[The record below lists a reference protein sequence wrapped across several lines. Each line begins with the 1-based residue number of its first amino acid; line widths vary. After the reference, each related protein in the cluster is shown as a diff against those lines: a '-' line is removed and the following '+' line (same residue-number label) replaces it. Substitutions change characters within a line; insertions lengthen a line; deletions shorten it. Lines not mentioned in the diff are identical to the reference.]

1 MRKTTAFLLSAT
13 LGLTALSTVHA
24 QDMLE
29 QSSDTEIQF
38 PEVSDSYL
46 KQVKRYEAG
55 TVANLETG
63 LTKDQYRHLLGNPQF
78 SEGVLFVRTW
88 NYVLDVRVPN
98 TQQYKRCQLRI
109 DFDKDYIGER
119 LSWKGEQCQNLEA
132 KPVAPV
138 VVPAPVVVEKKAP
151 TLRHAHVLFAFN
163 HSDKSHILKQ
173 STPVNQIAKAI
184 AESGAQEVI
193 VTGYTDPV
201 GSHDYNQKL
210 SQSRA
215 YTVAQELAAA
225 GVDPSDIQ
233 IVAANKTEKFE
244 QCQGAQKTAQ
254 NVECLA
260 PNRRV
265 TVSW

>member
-109 DFDKDYIGER
+109 DFDKDYMGER

-138 VVPAPVVVEKKAP
+138 IVPAPVVVQKKE
-151 TLRHAHVLFAFN
+151 LLHHAHVLFAFN

-173 STPVNQIAKAI
+173 STPVHQIAKAI
-184 AESGAQEVI
+184 DESNAELVT

-201 GSHDYNQKL
+201 GSYDYNQKL
-210 SQSRA
+210 SQARA
-215 YTVAQELAAA
+215 YTVAQQLISEGVEPSKIQLVA
-225 GVDPSDIQ
+225 G
-233 IVAANKTEKFE
+233 NKTEQFE
-244 QCQGAQKTAQ
+244 QCQGAQKTNQ